1 MDDGVTLDR
10 DRRRHDQG
18 ARALNAEITE
28 IDAGSAG
35 IRAAITGIAGIN
47 DIKIGRC
54 AMSLIIFGDTRM
66 AEIIIDPAATA
77 EHVLDAMDLVRLLL
91 AHGVTAAKIIRT
103 QHQHSPRHQLRDP
116 PSGDRQS
123 AALPQIR
130 RLK

>member
-1 MDDGVTLDR
+1 VDDGVTLDR

-18 ARALNAEITE
+18 ARALNAGITE

-91 AHGVTAAKIIRT
+91 AHGVIAAKIVRT
-103 QHQHSPRHQLRDP
+103 QAAPTQPAP
-116 PSGDRQS
+116 PTSRS
-123 AALPQIR
+123 TIR
-130 RLK
+130 